1 MNVLLIY
8 PHWPETYWSFR
19 HALKFQGK
27 RAAYP
32 PLGLLTVASM
42 LPDHWHRRL
51 VDSSVRRLADADLK
65 WANIAMLSGMLVH
78 KAELIEIL
86 ERCRRAGLRTVIGG
100 PVTSS
105 VEELPNYADHVVVG
119 EAEGLMPQLIFDLE
133 NDCARPVYR
142 ATQLPQLDRT
152 PLPDLSLI
160 EPRFYSTMAVQYSRG
175 CPFKCEFCDIIEIY
189 GRVPR
194 TKPADLVIAEL
205 EQLYA
210 NRWRGP
216 VFFLDDNFIGN
227 KRNVKQMLPAI
238 AEWNRRKGLP
248 FRFFTEASIN
258 MADDEE
264 LLRMMRDAGFV
275 TVFIRIET
283 PDEQSLKVVQKL
295 QNTRRD
301 MLICIRHIQ
310 SFGMEVM
317 AGFIVGFDSD
327 TDDTFDR
334 QVDFIQKSAIPLA
347 MVGLLQ
353 ALPNTQLH
361 RRLIS
366 EGRLL
371 QYGDGNSM
379 STALNFVPKMDVRR
393 LVEGYRSI
401 LKRIYDHEAYYRRV
415 RDFLERYNPTY
426 EAPLRFVDYVTLGRS
441 MLIQGLLQGANRLL
455 ETILRRPDLLPASF
469 RHRHNHGHYG
479 LPDHQTHLWRSGAEQ
494 AKTEDASSPRSGI
507 TPYSTT
513 PSLHAGINPRLSRSS
528 RHAIH
533 RRITPIFPT
542 QTPFEAEQN
551 DSGGCQS
558 HWRVPSASISP
569 TLL

>member
-51 VDSSVRRLADADLK
+51 VDSSVRRLTDADLK

-216 VFFLDDNFIGN
+216 VFFVDDNFIGN

-275 TVFIRIET
+275 SVFIGIET
-283 PDEQSLKVVQKL
+283 PDEQSLKVAQKL

-327 TDDTFDR
+327 TDDIFDR

-401 LKRIYDHEAYYRRV
+401 LKRIYDHEAYYQRV
-415 RDFLERYNPTY
+415 REFLERYNPTY
-426 EAPLRFVDYVTLGRS
+426 EAPLRLVDYVTLGRS
-441 MLIQGLLQGANRLL
+441 MLIQGLLTKGRMAYWKLFFDALIYYPRAFGTAITMAIMGYHFQVITKRICGEAEQSNPRQKMPAARGRGLL
-455 ETILRRPDLLPASF
+455 PILRRRAFALVSTQDC
-469 RHRHNHGHYG
+469 R
-479 LPDHQTHLWRSGAEQ
+479 D
-494 AKTEDASSPRSGI
+494 PRSMQ
-507 TPYSTT
+507 STD
-513 PSLHAGINPRLSRSS
+513 
-528 RHAIH
+528 
-533 RRITPIFPT
+533 
-542 QTPFEAEQN
+542 E
-551 DSGGCQS
+551 
-558 HWRVPSASISP
+558 
-569 TLL
+569 